1 MTDARGSRG
10 RSSGPSSY
18 SGEMVHPV
26 TGKPAPMKDMRAE
39 FARISRHTGRDPAAE
54 RAFILSK
61 IEMIRSH
68 PTLSKAEKASAVAE
82 LEKWLEGSKRK

>member
-1 MTDARGSRG
+1 MADARRSRG
-10 RSSGPSSY
+10 RSSGP
-18 SGEMVHPV
+18 GEMVHPV
-26 TGKPAPMKDMRAE
+26 TGKPAPTKDMREE
-39 FARISRHTGRDPAAE
+39 FARISRRTGRDPAAE

-82 LEKWLEGSKRK
+82 LEKWLEGSNRR